1 MWGRFVGSNRGEW
14 TVRGAPLP
22 DHHQPLTL
30 SFVRGVVKPG
40 SYHDGALGLILVVSA
55 AGGKSWVQRLT
66 VNGRRRDIG
75 LGSAHKV
82 SPAEARKAAA
92 RNKARVRA
100 GGNPFMDD
108 PGPSEAASEPRR
120 LTFAKFCQDRY
131 RSRAAASE
139 EPSREREAYLLLRN
153 HVHPLL
159 GRLGLGE
166 VRNADVVAALTAVG
180 RNAGPSSVRKALP
193 LLTRVFDEAVREG
206 LIAENPVT
214 GVRYAQVAAPKLT
227 SKHGEARTRRVLAA
241 LPAFLKEITA
251 STARPSLL
259 KLVRFTILTARHPQE
274 CRLARWAQIDQ
285 DAAVWRFPSMQ
296 KEGARQI
303 EVPLHDAL
311 QELLKE
317 AAALCVPSAGD
328 WVFPNPVRPGEPYG
342 NTAAEKIP
350 ARFGYEVNM
359 LDVRRAYEMWSTGL
373 RADASILPE
382 WFAYLQGKQ

>member
-108 PGPSEAASEPRR
+108 PGPSEAAPEPRR
-120 LTFAKFCQDRY
+120 MTFAKFCQDRY
-131 RSRAAASE
+131 RSRAAASAK
-139 EPSREREAYLLLRN
+139 PAKEREAYLLLRN

-159 GRLGLGE
+159 GRLGLAE

-180 RNAGPSSVRKALP
+180 RNAGPSSVQKALP
-193 LLTRVFDEAVREG
+193 MLTRIFDEAVQEG
-206 LIAENPVT
+206 LIAENPAT
-214 GVRYAQVAAPKLT
+214 GVSHAQVAPPKLT

-274 CRLARWAQIDQ
+274 CRLARWEQI

-296 KEGARQI
+296 KEGAREI
-303 EVPLHDAL
+303 EVPLHPVL
-311 QELLKE
+311 LELLKE
-317 AAALCVPSAGD
+317 AAALRVPSEKD

-342 NTAAEKIP
+342 NTAADKIP

-359 LDVRRAYEMWSTGL
+359 LDVRRAHEMWTRQIALGPKNQ
-373 RADASILPE
+373 RE
-382 WFAYLQGKQ
+382 WHQYLLSQ

>member
-1 MWGRFVGSNRGEW
+1 M
-14 TVRGAPLP
+14 
-22 DHHQPLTL
+22 
-30 SFVRGVVKPG
+30 
-40 SYHDGALGLILVVSA
+40 SA
-55 AGGKSWVQRLT
+55 SGGKSWIQRLT

-82 SPAEARKAAA
+82 SPADARKAAA
-92 RNKARVRA
+92 RNKATVRA
-100 GGNPFMDD
+100 GGNPFADN
-108 PGPSEAASEPRR
+108 PGPPEADPEPRR

-131 RSRAAASE
+131 RSRAAASAK
-139 EPSREREAYLLLRN
+139 PAKEREAYLLLRN

-159 GRLGLGE
+159 GRLGLAEIG
-166 VRNADVVAALTAVG
+166 NDDVVAALAAVG

-193 LLTRVFDEAVREG
+193 LLTRVFEEAVREG
-206 LIAENPVT
+206 LIEENPAA
-214 GVRYAQVAAPKLT
+214 GVIHAQVAPPKLT

-274 CRLARWAQIDQ
+274 CRLARWEQIDE
-285 DAAVWRFPSMQ
+285 DAGVWRFPSMQ

-317 AAALCVPSAGD
+317 AAALRVPSAGV

-359 LDVRRAYEMWSTGL
+359 LDVRRAHEMWSTKSSLDCLNLLDWHNYLL
-373 RADASILPE
+373 REEISPSTASIE
-382 WFAYLQGKQ
+382 K

>member
-1 MWGRFVGSNRGEW
+1 M
-14 TVRGAPLP
+14 RGAPLP
-22 DHHQPLTL
+22 DHPQPLTL
-30 SFVRGVVKPG
+30 SFVRRVVKAG

-108 PGPSEAASEPRR
+108 PGPSEAAPEPRR
-120 LTFAKFCQDRY
+120 MTFAKFCQDRY
-131 RSRAAASE
+131 RSRAAASAK
-139 EPSREREAYLLLRN
+139 PAKEREAYLLLRN

-159 GRLGLGE
+159 GRLGLAE

-180 RNAGPSSVRKALP
+180 RNAGPSSVQKALP
-193 LLTRVFDEAVREG
+193 MLTRIFEEAVREG
-206 LIAENPVT
+206 LIAENPAN
-214 GVRYAQVAAPKLT
+214 GVSHAQVAPPKLT

-241 LPAFLKEITA
+241 LPAFLREITA

-274 CRLARWAQIDQ
+274 CRLARWEQI

-296 KEGARQI
+296 KEGAREI
-303 EVPLHDAL
+303 EVPLHDLL

-317 AAALCVPSAGD
+317 AAALRVPSAGN

-359 LDVRRAYEMWSTGL
+359 LDVRRAHEMWINSKEVSGANLT
-373 RADASILPE
+373 DWNS
-382 WFAYLQGKQ
+382 YLLYESA